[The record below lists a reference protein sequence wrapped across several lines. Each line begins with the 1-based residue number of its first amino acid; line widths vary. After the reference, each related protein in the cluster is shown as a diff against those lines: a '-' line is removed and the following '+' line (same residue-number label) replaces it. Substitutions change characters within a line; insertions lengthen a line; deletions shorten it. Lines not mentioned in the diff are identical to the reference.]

1 VLVNATSLTELKR
14 ISSVDSVIVISLLLH
29 RVEQSTLL
37 IERVYS
43 VNKVVKLFYYSKL
56 LKLLKLVTR
65 SCSSKLL
72 LLLTYSVTI
81 YCCLNTKVN
90 NIACAAQAVIS
101 CNIYV

>member
-29 RVEQSTLL
+29 RVEQPTLL
-37 IERVYS
+37 IGGVYS

-81 YCCLNTKVN
+81 YCCLNNKVN

>member
-1 VLVNATSLTELKR
+1 VLADTTSLTELKR
-14 ISSVDSVIVISLLLH
+14 VSSVDSVVVVSLLLH
-29 RVEQSTLL
+29 RVEQPTLL
-37 IERVYS
+37 IGGVYS

-81 YCCLNTKVN
+81 YYCLNNKVN
-90 NIACAAQAVIS
+90 NIACAAQVVVS
-101 CNIYV
+101 YNMYV